1 MAERR
6 LVVSELLC
14 FLCYKFNKCQALSL
28 KTSIVDFYS
37 SVDIAVAKDLILEE
51 ARRLKL
57 ENLPRRRRDSV
68 DNKSRLD
75 VDDIFVILSILDE
88 SKLLDQMPIYV
99 IKNVENVP
107 LLKMEEGEFRILKN
121 GMDTL
126 ANDLKK
132 VNIDMLN
139 KIGALGVNVCAQF
152 ESHVKSVYKR

>member
-1 MAERR
+1 
-6 LVVSELLC
+6 
-14 FLCYKFNKCQALSL
+14 
-28 KTSIVDFYS
+28 
-37 SVDIAVAKDLILEE
+37 
-51 ARRLKL
+51 
-57 ENLPRRRRDSV
+57 
-68 DNKSRLD
+68 
-75 VDDIFVILSILDE
+75 
-88 SKLLDQMPIYV
+88 MPIYV

-152 ESHVKSVYKR
+152 ESHVKSVIQTMNVSRTKSKHPAQSLLDRWA